1 MKKFRHPDQLN
12 FFDLL
17 KDLRPK
23 NGGFASFNID
33 LLLRETIAQ
42 AIKESPLSRF
52 QIAARMSEI
61 LGLEVSKSMIDSWTA
76 ESREGINRFPACYL
90 PAFCQTVGSFEPLRA
105 LADLLGCVV
114 VEGEEALLIELSKV
128 DVEKDKLLRREKAIK
143 TILNG
148 FTKGR

>member
-1 MKKFRHPDQLN
+1 MKRFASPDQLN

-17 KDLRPK
+17 RDLRPK
-23 NGGFASFNID
+23 NSGFSSFNID
-33 LLLRETIAQ
+33 LLLRETISQ

-52 QIAARMSEI
+52 QIAAHMSEI

-90 PAFCQTVGSFEPLRA
+90 PAFCQTVNSLEPLKV

-128 DVEKDKLLRREKAIK
+128 GVEKEKLFKREKAIK
-143 TILNG
+143 TILG
-148 FTKGR
+148 GMRK